1 MSART
6 LSNKYK
12 LIVKKS
18 NHLSAENV
26 SHLNSDQVRVQL
38 ELLEQAFEIYNKEFE
53 QLMSTIEDEKTETP
67 LEGLEEVS
75 DIYAQTK
82 SNLLTHINRSEENIN
97 PKTSTH
103 DSNAHQLIKLP
114 SINIPTFDGKF
125 EEWYFYRDQFMS
137 IVHNNKTID
146 DVHRMYYLKT
156 SLQGQAAEVISTLS
170 STALNYGEA

>member
-1 MSART
+1 MLART

-18 NHLSAENV
+18 NYLSAENV
-26 SHLNSDQVRVQL
+26 SHLNSDQARVQL
-38 ELLEQAFEIYNKEFE
+38 ELLEQVFEIYNKEFE
-53 QLMSTIEDEKTETP
+53 QLMSTVEDEKIDIL

-82 SNLLTHINRSEENIN
+82 STLLIYINRSEENIK
-97 PKTSTH
+97 PETSKH

-125 EEWYFYRDQFMS
+125 KNG
-137 IVHNNKTID
+137 ILT
-146 DVHRMYYLKT
+146 
-156 SLQGQAAEVISTLS
+156 VINLCQ
-170 STALNYGEA
+170 